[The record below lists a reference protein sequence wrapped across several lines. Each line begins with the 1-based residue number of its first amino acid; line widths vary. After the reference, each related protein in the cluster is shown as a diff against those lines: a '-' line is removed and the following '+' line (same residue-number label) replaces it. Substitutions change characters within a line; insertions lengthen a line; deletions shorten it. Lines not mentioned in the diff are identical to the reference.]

1 MTIRIE
7 NDEPAAQTLSKLLA
21 PQDADP
27 AAEPQSST
35 PPALPLEEPPAD
47 EPTPSPEPAPTEPEP
62 SEPSHPDSKIYDI
75 LGDNLLADNVYNTV
89 DIAKSVAATPLKIGN
104 DVLNAGIDA
113 VNAGLRFFDDEDDG
127 PAFQIPN
134 NRLPEF
140 LEPQTAAGK
149 FAQTAASWY
158 LGGKI
163 IDTAVAA
170 RAIASSVTM
179 PGRIEQVRSVGNAIQ
194 ELGRVITGPRPYTGQ
209 GAVAEYAK
217 EAVKDFILN
226 SPQDDTLATYL
237 KETGMVDHPFFDL
250 MAIEEDDDY
259 LIRRMKHSLE
269 GGVTG
274 VTLDAAFEAGRAGMK
289 LLKWLGGRSAEAAEI
304 TEAELKEMLD
314 KNPWDYANNIG
325 QRIRSQ
331 LFDQGLNTG
340 QVDGTMHLLESYAA
354 IAKRPG
360 QTIKQYLEELNIKFV
375 GNTRDYGDIYL
386 EADTSVVRSID
397 DLGAYLEE
405 DPIEI
410 AISIH
415 NAAEQNP
422 GTILHE
428 FSHFFMWDT
437 YRRSH
442 IMGATQEAI
451 EQWRNIAEYVGFK
464 EGQKKFDHDQCETF
478 AYNFEDW
485 LKKGKAPDGNSFIER
500 DFAAFKEWMKKLI
513 TDQRIVNMY
522 VKHSP
527 SEELEKVYAQ
537 LFIKPD
543 FSAEKKMLY
552 EKGLYVDEAAQDIV
566 EGLRQNAAGSK
577 EKFSRAKGELPSGA
591 GHTHSTEVPNDRRL
605 RTGAINFKFL
615 IAPDELKIVLR
626 QLEDATAEFLS
637 DHITKEHS
645 WDAVRREA
653 VDMFAEIVSDDENAA
668 RILKEKLHNTETRD
682 TAAYV
687 GNYLFAYLGNELS
700 DLCKLYNQADAE
712 GLAQECAEYAVRF
725 TSLSRT
731 MLDIRL
737 LINEEATAAARFMN
751 SLKIPISLGDIETAD
766 AKGLAKI
773 LEGGINGHDTQAVM
787 KRIGLFEGDTIKT
800 MRYLQ
805 KLNEPW
811 TRKSVHVANEVY
823 TNSLL
828 SNPATF
834 IVNLVGNAIVTGVA
848 PLEYLIGGY
857 ISKGLSAAAD
867 VLGLGA
873 QFFRNDGDEALR
885 KGNRLYMGIGLAW
898 KDARDTARA
907 AWKNEASVWGVKNSA
922 ALLEYG
928 PERWIQSGTFGLD
941 PQSSIGRA
949 VDVLGRAINIP
960 SKMLMTGDDFFKSLN
975 GRAMLFADLWEEA
988 LSKNITKEVDIIEY
1002 IKSVWDDRVIKHIK
1016 DGTLVREVITDD
1028 AARDFAMKQTFS
1040 NDTGGLARLLA
1051 QYKEQHPLLHPLI
1064 PFVRTPARLL
1074 DWTVQRTPLGLLY
1087 KQQREA
1093 VTRGGAEASKILGQ
1107 WAVGGVFIGSAVMLA
1122 QSGRLTGGGPSNP
1135 QARKAMQDLGWQP
1148 YSIKV
1153 GNKWYSYNRLDP
1165 LGSFFGIVGDYLELA
1180 QASGNSEED
1189 ARTVMDAA
1197 QAILLAVGKNLSNKT
1212 YLQNIGSL
1220 ISIIENP
1227 DISGTGQ
1234 LSAYA
1239 SQIAQGFVP
1248 RIVTNLARDTGMT
1261 DPYMREASG
1270 FIDRLKARTPGLGED
1285 VPLQY
1290 SWLTG
1295 EARAFG
1301 SWSLFNFTP
1310 VKESIDDQ
1318 IHAELLS
1325 YGAKLG
1331 GPSRT
1336 QNGQRLTDEQY
1347 SRLCELH
1354 GTLRIGGKTLMQA
1367 LEALA
1372 RSASYRR
1379 LPEGEERM
1387 KELNSVI
1394 GRYRS
1399 KARAQLNREF
1409 PELAPKPRWRYTE
1422 QTPETDLQKLIRYGQ
1437 S

>member
-7 NDEPAAQTLSKLLA
+7 NDEPAAQTLSQLLA

-27 AAEPQSST
+27 TAEPQSST

-47 EPTPSPEPAPTEPEP
+47 EPAPAAEPAPTEPEP

-75 LGDNLLADNVYNTV
+75 LGDNIVADNVYNTV

-127 PAFQIPN
+127 PAYQIPN

-179 PGRIEQVRSVGNAIQ
+179 PGRIEQVRNVGNAIQ

-250 MAIEEDDDY
+250 MAIEDDDDY

-289 LLKWLGGRSAEAAEI
+289 LLKWLGGHSAEAAEI

-340 QVDGTMHLLESYAA
+340 QVDSTMHLLESYAA
-354 IAKRPG
+354 QNKRAD
-360 QTIKQYLEELNIKFV
+360 QSIKQYLEELNVKFQEKAI
-375 GNTRDYGDIYL
+375 GGDLGKIRL
-386 EADTSVVRSID
+386 ETGFKEITETAA
-397 DLGAYLEE
+397 DLGAYLKEN
-405 DPIEI
+405 PIEI
-410 AISIH
+410 ALNITNDVS
-415 NAAEQNP
+415 QNP

-428 FSHFFMWDT
+428 FSHFFMWDA
-437 YRRSH
+437 YRQAH
-442 IMGATQEAI
+442 IEGAGKDAI
-451 EQWRNIAEYVGFK
+451 ERWERIATFVRFQD
-464 EGQKKFDHDQCETF
+464 GQTKFDHDQCEKF
-478 AYNFEDW
+478 AHRFEEW
-485 LKKGKAPDGNSFIER
+485 ILHGKAPNDFLANDFSFFRDWVRRIDLDGKKTNARITENMQKMYGSLFIE
-500 DFAAFKEWMKKLI
+500 
-513 TDQRIVNMY
+513 
-522 VKHSP
+522 
-527 SEELEKVYAQ
+527 
-537 LFIKPD
+537 PD

-552 EKGLYVDEAAQDIV
+552 EKGVYVDEAAKDIV
-566 EGLRQNAAGSK
+566 EGLKRSGTGSK
-577 EKFSRAKGELPSGA
+577 EEFSRAKG
-591 GHTHSTEVPNDRRL
+591 EVPNDRRL

-687 GNYLFAYLGNELS
+687 GNYLFAYLGNELA

-712 GLAQECAEYAVRF
+712 GLTEECLRYAARF
-725 TSLSRT
+725 DSLSQT

-885 KGNRLYMGIGLAW
+885 KGNRLYMGIGLSW
-898 KDARDTARA
+898 KDARDTACA

-988 LSKNITKEVDIIEY
+988 LSKNITKEADIIEY
-1002 IKSVWDDRVIKHIK
+1002 IRSVWDDRVIKHIK

-1093 VTRGGAEASKILGQ
+1093 VMRGGAEASKILGQ

-1310 VKESIDDQ
+1310 VKESVDDQ
-1318 IHAELLS
+1318 IHAELLA

-1336 QNGQRLTDEQY
+1336 QNGIRLSDEQY